1 MSHSRWA
8 TIEELKSKLSPINA
22 DLKVEK
28 SGIPMM
34 YDEKNLYIKDDG
46 EQTLVIGSSGS
57 GKTQSIILP
66 QLRLAIEA
74 EESFII
80 HDVNGGIHET
90 LSEKL
95 KNKEYKTII
104 INLDDTSSGNSFN
117 PLTYPYKLYKDNKK
131 DKAVELLE
139 NLGYYFCCED
149 RFNSNI
155 DPFWNNS
162 ATSLFVGLSLYLFD
176 NEPVEEINIGNIL
189 KLVTDLDSLKE
200 KIKEYDKISPIYIN
214 LSNIIL
220 APQET
225 RGSIVSVFIQ
235 KLTSFI
241 SRESLL
247 KLLSKTDFEIENI
260 KKEKTAIFIISN
272 NKDISCRLIPII
284 IEEIYFAT
292 TNNYNKNDKRL
303 SILIDSFETLVP
315 FKNFINMLTNS
326 RGFDINFSIYLRSL
340 LELKNIYG
348 KEKADLIKMLSG
360 NIVYLLA
367 NDIETLEE
375 ISSLCGQTETEKGIE
390 PLITKEE
397 LKLLNNFEAVIL
409 IPRLYPIK
417 TKLLPDYKINWT
429 I

>member
-1 MSHSRWA
+1 MSRSRWA
-8 TIEELKSKLSPINA
+8 TIDELKSKLSPISS

-46 EQTLVIGSSGS
+46 EQTLVIGSAGS

-74 EESFII
+74 DESFIF
-80 HDVNGGIHET
+80 HDVNGRIHDM

-95 KNKEYKTII
+95 KSKNYKTIV
-104 INLDDTSSGNSFN
+104 INLDNTEAGNGFN
-117 PLTYPYKLYKDNKK
+117 PLNYPYKLYKNNKK
-131 DKAVELLE
+131 DKSVELLE
-139 NLGYYFCCED
+139 NLGYYFCCEE
-149 RFNSNI
+149 RFNSNM

-176 NEPVEEINIGNIL
+176 NAPVEEINIGNIL
-189 KLVTDLDSLKE
+189 NLVTDLDSLKD
-200 KIKEYDKISPIYIN
+200 KIKEYDKLSPVYIN

-220 APQET
+220 APPET

-247 KLLSKTDFEIENI
+247 KLLSTTDFDIENI
-260 KKEKTAIFIISN
+260 KKEKTAMFIISN
-272 NKDISCRLIPII
+272 NKDISSRLIPII
-284 IEEIYFAT
+284 VEETYFAA
-292 TNNYNKNDKRL
+292 TNTYEKNDKRL

-315 FKNFINMLTNS
+315 FKNFTNMLSNS
-326 RGFDINFSIYLRSL
+326 RGFNINFNIYIRSL

-360 NIVYLLA
+360 NIIYLLA
-367 NDIETLEE
+367 NDMETLEE
-375 ISSLCGQTETEKGIE
+375 ISSLCGQTQTEKGIE

-397 LKLLNNFEAVIL
+397 LKLLNNFEAIIL
-409 IPRLYPIK
+409 IPRIYPIK
-417 TKLLPDYKINWT
+417 TKLLPDYKIEWKM
-429 I
+429 